1 MRRDIKQTII
11 KNTASLLFGGL
22 ASQFL
27 SFLAVVYLARIL
39 GPSDFGKINFAMAVV
54 IYFTLVADLGLPIL
68 GTREIARQKNKVRDY
83 LGNILSL
90 RFILALL
97 AFAALLVF
105 TYFLNKPLEIKQLLI
120 IFGLG
125 LFTSA
130 LLPEW
135 AFQGMQKME
144 YVGLGKI
151 VANLLFLVLV
161 LKFVNSSQQ
170 LSWIPWIRLGSAAVA
185 MVLLLFL
192 IVRLFGWPRFNFN
205 FSILSKLLSKASPL
219 GLSLIMAQIFYNI
232 DTVMLGFMR
241 TDAEV
246 GYYNA
251 AYKIILVIIFLAGSY
266 HDAIFPLLSNY
277 YKTSLDSLKRL
288 LRQTQKLMAIL
299 GFPIV
304 IGGAVLARPIIN
316 LLYKSV
322 YSEAA
327 VAFQILIWSV
337 IIIYFNT
344 TYSRGLVACN
354 REKWFLLGTTIPA
367 IFNIAANYLL
377 IPRFGISGAAFTTVL
392 SEMLGFAIMFAGF
405 GKITHVPFLEYCYKP
420 LIASVGMMIFLLW
433 GLGRDLNLFVL
444 IGNGIIFY
452 TGFLFLIRGITLDD
466 FGKFKRVFINETI
479 AD

>member
-304 IGGAVLARPIIN
+304 IGGAVFPRPIIY

-322 YSEAA
+322 
-327 VAFQILIWSV
+327 
-337 IIIYFNT
+337 
-344 TYSRGLVACN
+344 
-354 REKWFLLGTTIPA
+354 
-367 IFNIAANYLL
+367 
-377 IPRFGISGAAFTTVL
+377 
-392 SEMLGFAIMFAGF
+392 
-405 GKITHVPFLEYCYKP
+405 
-420 LIASVGMMIFLLW
+420 
-433 GLGRDLNLFVL
+433 
-444 IGNGIIFY
+444 
-452 TGFLFLIRGITLDD
+452 
-466 FGKFKRVFINETI
+466 
-479 AD
+479 